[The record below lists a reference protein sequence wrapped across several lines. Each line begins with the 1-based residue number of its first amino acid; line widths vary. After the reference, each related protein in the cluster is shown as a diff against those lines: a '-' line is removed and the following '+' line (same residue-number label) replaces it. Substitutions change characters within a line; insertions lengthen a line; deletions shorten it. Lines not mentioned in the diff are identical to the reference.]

1 MFCSHTYVYICMSE
15 SDLDWPFIEC
25 EVYVSRYWKWTVRT
39 CVPVCIWNQSLQY
52 IIHPSCFKSSH
63 RGRCD
68 SIVFARIWC
77 VNYVHALQVSAIRS
91 CKSGDKSSNNLKD
104 TYSPALMWLK
114 NYPGCLLYCL
124 DWIQW
129 KLTPGFLKWSRMD
142 YIHAYYLAWGCTYE
156 MWSRAFPGWCV
167 YVLGSVDVFV
177 YILYM
182 S

>member
-1 MFCSHTYVYICMSE
+1 MSSINCFAVIHTCIFACLSLTLIDLLLNVRCMYPGIGNE
-15 SDLDWPFIEC
+15 LW
-25 EVYVSRYWKWTVRT
+25 V
-39 CVPVCIWNQSLQY
+39 WNQSLQY

-167 YVLGSVDVFV
+167 YVLGLVDVFV